1 MSEKCNG
8 YMLLA
13 SDRETADLH
22 GVRRLASGPAEP
34 LPELMQGRGI
44 HRLPELMQELH
55 RDLLPELMQELH
67 RDLLP
72 ELMQALH
79 RDLLKELR
87 VPPSA
92 CLHARRA
99 SRFR

>member
-1 MSEKCNG
+1 
-8 YMLLA
+8 MLLA
-13 SDRETADLH
+13 SDRETADLQ

-34 LPELMQGRGI
+34 LPELMQ
-44 HRLPELMQELH
+44 E
-55 RDLLPELMQELH
+55 DLLPELMQELH
-67 RDLLP
+67 QNCLP
-72 ELMQALH
+72 ELMQKLN
-79 RDLLKELR
+79 RDLLQELR

>member
-1 MSEKCNG
+1 
-8 YMLLA
+8 MLLA
-13 SDRETADLH
+13 SHRETADLH

-34 LPELMQGRGI
+34 LPELMKKF
-44 HRLPELMQELH
+44 HRDLPPELMQELH
-55 RDLLPELMQELH
+55 RDPLPELTQELH
-67 RDLLP
+67 RNRL
-72 ELMQALH
+72 Q
-79 RDLLKELR
+79 ELR